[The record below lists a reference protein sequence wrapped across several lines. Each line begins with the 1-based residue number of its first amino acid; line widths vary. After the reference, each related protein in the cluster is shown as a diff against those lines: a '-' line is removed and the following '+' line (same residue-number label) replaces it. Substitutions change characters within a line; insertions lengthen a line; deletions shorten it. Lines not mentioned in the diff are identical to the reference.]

1 MTDLLR
7 WGIVGCGD
15 VVEKKSGP
23 SIRDAGASRIVAIMR
38 RDIDKARAFAE
49 QYDVELCTDDPAAV
63 IAHPHVDIVY
73 VATPP
78 AAHKAHV
85 LAAAAAGK
93 HVLVEKPMG
102 LSADEDREM
111 IAACREAGVELFVAY
126 YRRFQPHVLRM
137 KELLETGAIGE
148 PVSAQVDFAQPST
161 GRDWGWRTQP
171 AISGG
176 GLFVDLVSHRIDLLV
191 HLLGKPTAAHGLSAT
206 NDGRVESA
214 AALAVKFQGGAVASI
229 TGDFASP
236 RRIDRLVLTGTQGII
251 TTDDLDRQS
260 FELQRDGQ
268 IERLAFERFA
278 APHLG
283 LIRHIQ
289 NVLAGNDVNRTSGEQ
304 AMHTDMILDH
314 GLARGEAETAS
325 LTD

>member
-1 MTDLLR
+1 MTDMLR

-38 RDIDKARAFAE
+38 RDMDKARAFAE
-49 QYDVELCTDDPAAV
+49 AYDVATATDDPAEV
-63 IAHPHVDIVY
+63 IAHRHVDIVY

-78 AAHKAHV
+78 AAHRRYV
-85 LAAAAAGK
+85 LDAAAAGK

-102 LSADEDREM
+102 LSVNEDREM

-137 KELLETGAIGE
+137 KELLDAGDLGE
-148 PVSAQVDFAQPST
+148 PVSAQVDFAQPSA

-176 GLFVDLVSHRIDLLV
+176 GLFVDVVSHRIDLLV
-191 HLLGKPTAAHGLSAT
+191 HLLGEPTAVTGVSAT
-206 NDGRVESA
+206 DSRVESA
-214 AALAVKFQGGAVASI
+214 AALAVKFASNAVASI

-236 RRIDRLVLTGTQGII
+236 RRIDRFVIAGTQGVIS
-251 TTDDLDRQS
+251 TDELDGQG
-260 FELQRDGQ
+260 FELQREGQ
-268 IERLAFERFA
+268 VERLAFDRFS

-289 NVLAGNDVNRTSGEQ
+289 DVLGGRDVNRTSGAQ
-304 AMHTDMILDH
+304 AIHTDMILDR
-314 GLARGEAETAS
+314 GLARGEAQTAS